1 MHIADLLRT
10 GWRPQDGVALAI
22 LAQLR
27 HEVKSYVVR
36 AVHGTQKFD
45 SHEFEVGGDKHN
57 NSPRKE
63 APTKAKIEAG
73 CLEGQGRQAPTL
85 RRNNTPQRDGD
96 RFGLQAA
103 GMPQMPTMPKISLLA
118 PLGENG
124 HVVSDLLSD
133 EAGDGNADG
142 SPHAS
147 PRVFKSPDAK
157 GQEDLTVTKNLSMR

>member
-1 MHIADLLRT
+1 MFWP

-63 APTKAKIEAG
+63 APH
-73 CLEGQGRQAPTL
+73 EGQ
-85 RRNNTPQRDGD
+85 
-96 RFGLQAA
+96 
-103 GMPQMPTMPKISLLA
+103 S
-118 PLGENG
+118 
-124 HVVSDLLSD
+124 
-133 EAGDGNADG
+133 G
-142 SPHAS
+142 S
-147 PRVFKSPDAK
+147 RVP
-157 GQEDLTVTKNLSMR
+157 

>member
-1 MHIADLLRT
+1 M
-10 GWRPQDGVALAI
+10 
-22 LAQLR
+22 
-27 HEVKSYVVR
+27 VR

-63 APTKAKIEAG
+63 APTKAKMEAG
-73 CLEGQGRQAPTL
+73 CLEGQGRQAPIL

-103 GMPQMPTMPKISLLA
+103 GMPQMPILPKISLLA

-124 HVVSDLLSD
+124 HVVSDLRSD
-133 EAGDGNADG
+133 YGSNWLTRHAAD
-142 SPHAS
+142 SKLHPIANDVQCSAS
-147 PRVFKSPDAK
+147 TTASQTSLGFRAV
-157 GQEDLTVTKNLSMR
+157 

>member
-63 APTKAKIEAG
+63 APTKAKMEAG

-103 GMPQMPTMPKISLLA
+103 GMPQMPTMPNISLLA
-118 PLGENG
+118 PLGDNG